1 MGPQQGEDAVNFPW
15 SQSPRG
21 AILCFV
27 ASGGTILCGVD
38 GSRGARDALQLARAL
53 SERLGLRLVVA
64 HVARD
69 EQRAAAGKRLLNE
82 MAGRTGRVEEPERR
96 LASGDPASRLAEIAA
111 EEGAD
116 LIIIG
121 SPSRRRRSLRAGDAL
136 SRALECAT
144 ACPVVMAPRQTRP
157 RSQRRLAGAQV
168 ARDH

>member
-1 MGPQQGEDAVNFPW
+1 VNFPW

-38 GSRGARDALQLARAL
+38 GSRGARDALQLASAL
-53 SERLGLRLVVA
+53 GERLGLRLVVA
-64 HVARD
+64 HVTRD
-69 EQRAAAGKRLLNE
+69 EERAAAGERLLNE
-82 MAGRTGRVEEPERR
+82 VAGRTDRAEAPERR
-96 LASGDPASRLAEIAA
+96 LVSGDPASRLAEIAA

-121 SPSRRRRSLRAGDAL
+121 SPSRRRRSLRAGGPL
-136 SRALECAT
+136 SRPLESAT
-144 ACPVVMAPRQTRP
+144 SCPVVIAPRQTRP
-157 RSQRRLAGAQV
+157 RSQLRLASAQV